1 MDPKFAGKP
10 LPVTQYHSGDRKH
23 LDRMSETPSRPP
35 HHRRTQSET
44 FLPFADEDILLDDV
58 VADFNFASIDLPT
71 LSGDPPAPTSTE
83 NSSER
88 EPAGRKSVG
97 YAAGDGGSRHW
108 HSNSMVGSAAT
119 SFEGDSVLILVDN
132 SKKALAPDKL
142 AELSL
147 IDPKRAKRFMLFV
160 NLSDFCYI
168 VNPR

>member
-1 MDPKFAGKP
+1 MD
-10 LPVTQYHSGDRKH
+10 
-23 LDRMSETPSRPP
+23 
-35 HHRRTQSET
+35 
-44 FLPFADEDILLDDV
+44 
-58 VADFNFASIDLPT
+58 
-71 LSGDPPAPTSTE
+71 
-83 NSSER
+83 
-88 EPAGRKSVG
+88 
-97 YAAGDGGSRHW
+97 
-108 HSNSMVGSAAT
+108 GSAAT